1 MGIVHSFEEGL
12 DFWAGAAVALGGSLP
27 RQARIT
33 PQGDMG
39 YGVQATAPIER
50 GSKVTAYLLTGL
62 GYIDPTCDTPLVY
75 SFNLPLVKACGPA
88 VARWMLA
95 AHQCSWNIHNT
106 RVGMNSGEL
115 HESIGMV
122 LTDATSGHSK
132 DIDERARRYLDTH
145 GMAGCFC
152 NHSKDPNATISWT
165 LVTAVDAPRCALVPT
180 IVALRRIEAGEFVM
194 LDYGIHYDMNNN

>member
-1 MGIVHSFEEGL
+1 
-12 DFWAGAAVALGGSLP
+12 
-27 RQARIT
+27 
-33 PQGDMG
+33 
-39 YGVQATAPIER
+39 
-50 GSKVTAYLLTGL
+50 
-62 GYIDPTCDTPLVY
+62 
-75 SFNLPLVKACGPA
+75 
-88 VARWMLA
+88 
-95 AHQCSWNIHNT
+95 
-106 RVGMNSGEL
+106 MNSGEL

-165 LVTAVDAPRCALVPT
+165 SVTAVDAPRCALVPT

-194 LDYGIHYDMNNN
+194 LDYGINYNMQCQ